1 MSPYMCKVIPLEEM
15 DQGPSSK
22 HVVNT
27 KQRKILDKELSRSL
41 EMEKFKLVEALA
53 DYYNKQPQSDNDNT
67 TPSLTDVVDDDDS
80 IISDGSNRETFMSWI
95 MREKSRDRINE
106 GEIKAGG
113 GYWNPMAN
121 IFRKNRSTQVS
132 HRPSSSACQSTQA
145 DNGVNKDNS
154 KSTTLFPRIHLVGQE
169 NNNEISYA
177 GQRMYQSLK
186 SLQKAIHLSD
196 LFCFRNNTP
205 DLPLGESLSQPAFQ
219 QFMESENEIEVLENI
234 TALLG
239 NARDYVRD
247 YLESL
252 QKANLVTDVGLT
264 KIENGNNN
272 ENLNNVDKEDVRT
285 SKPIPDYLTE
295 DNQIVLFTCPSCQS
309 QMDLE

>member
-1 MSPYMCKVIPLEEM
+1 MCKVIPIEEM
-15 DQGPSSK
+15 EQGPSSK
-22 HVVNT
+22 LVVNT

-41 EMEKFKLVEALA
+41 EKEKFKLVEALT
-53 DYYNKQPQSDNDNT
+53 DYYNKQQPQSDNDNT
-67 TPSLTDVVDDDDS
+67 TPSSSDTNVVDDDES

-95 MREKSRDRINE
+95 MREKSRDGINE
-106 GEIKAGG
+106 GQSNAGG

-154 KSTTLFPRIHLVGQE
+154 KPTTTFPRIRLVGQD
-169 NNNEISYA
+169 NDNEISYA

-196 LFCFRNNTP
+196 LFCFRNNPP
-205 DLPLGESLSQPAFQ
+205 DLPLGQSLSQPVFQ
-219 QFMESENEIEVLENI
+219 KFMESENEIEVLENI

-239 NARDYVRD
+239 NARDNVRD

-264 KIENGNNN
+264 KIENGNNKD
-272 ENLNNVDKEDVRT
+272 LNNVDKEDART
-285 SKPIPDYLTE
+285 SRPNLDYSE
-295 DNQIVLFTCPSCQS
+295 DENQIVLFTCPSCQS